1 MKGLR
6 EPWLRDRVAT
16 LQCERVCDASSAP
29 ISRAIQRIRLEFAHS
44 RLHMAT
50 TEHLRHHVRPPT
62 ELDSYS
68 GLPRSDAVNFALCRG
83 ALFAT
88 GPAIDAIAA
97 ALSDAVPPACRAA
110 RERRDGASHHI
121 TLIPKIEAPDAIQEP
136 DVLEELAR
144 CPFVPLGLAT
154 ASRAWFIP
162 CLWPAAQAH
171 RAALGLPPCDF
182 HITLGFDGA
191 DVHGIRKG
199 PLQLLPPWS
208 GTSLGLPEAPASALR
223 HTWRPVVC
231 GVLRL
236 CADAVRRDAAAASDL
251 LAALDR
257 LEYDA
262 TAAGKA
268 AAVAELQC
276 TRGSVLGAI
285 GRTAEAAELANAA
298 IAGLAGAT
306 QARAL
311 LLRGSCLLVG
321 REVPAAAAAVWV
333 AASALA
339 EPSQLP
345 ADPDGAAVAA
355 ELKRLKQLERRRWE
369 REWLGE

>member
-1 MKGLR
+1 
-6 EPWLRDRVAT
+6 
-16 LQCERVCDASSAP
+16 
-29 ISRAIQRIRLEFAHS
+29 
-44 RLHMAT
+44 MA
-50 TEHLRHHVRPPT
+50 
-62 ELDSYS
+62 
-68 GLPRSDAVNFALCRG
+68 
-83 ALFAT
+83 
-88 GPAIDAIAA
+88 
-97 ALSDAVPPACRAA
+97 
-110 RERRDGASHHI
+110 
-121 TLIPKIEAPDAIQEP
+121 LIPKIEAPDATQEP

-154 ASRAWFIP
+154 ASRAWFVP

-257 LEYDA
+257 LENDA

-285 GRTAEAAELANAA
+285 GRTAEAAEMANAA
-298 IAGLAGAT
+298 IAGLAGAS

-311 LLRGSCLLVG
+311 LLRGSCLLVD
-321 REVPAAAAAVWV
+321 REAPAAAAAVGTRRP
-333 AASALA
+333 ALA
-339 EPSQLP
+339 VDFANCRPTRTAQLSP
-345 ADPDGAAVAA
+345 
-355 ELKRLKQLERRRWE
+355 RS
-369 REWLGE
+369 

>member
-1 MKGLR
+1 
-6 EPWLRDRVAT
+6 
-16 LQCERVCDASSAP
+16 
-29 ISRAIQRIRLEFAHS
+29 
-44 RLHMAT
+44 MAA

-62 ELDSYS
+62 EIESYS
-68 GLPRSDAVNFALCRG
+68 GLPRSDAVTFAWCRG

-97 ALSDAVPPACRAA
+97 ALSDAVPPACREA

-121 TLIPKIEAPDAIQEP
+121 TLIPKIEAPDATQEP

-257 LEYDA
+257 LENDGA
-262 TAAGKA
+262 AAGKA

-285 GRTAEAAELANAA
+285 GRTAVLPCAAQPRAPVAAVRMAGGGPGPESKDGDGEEDSLYDVDFSLDATTVLALLGGAIAFNFFVLAN
-298 IAGLAGAT
+298 L
-306 QARAL
+306 
-311 LLRGSCLLVG
+311 
-321 REVPAAAAAVWV
+321 
-333 AASALA
+333 
-339 EPSQLP
+339 
-345 ADPDGAAVAA
+345 
-355 ELKRLKQLERRRWE
+355 
-369 REWLGE
+369 

>member
-1 MKGLR
+1 
-6 EPWLRDRVAT
+6 
-16 LQCERVCDASSAP
+16 
-29 ISRAIQRIRLEFAHS
+29 
-44 RLHMAT
+44 
-50 TEHLRHHVRPPT
+50 
-62 ELDSYS
+62 
-68 GLPRSDAVNFALCRG
+68 
-83 ALFAT
+83 
-88 GPAIDAIAA
+88 
-97 ALSDAVPPACRAA
+97 
-110 RERRDGASHHI
+110 
-121 TLIPKIEAPDAIQEP
+121 
-136 DVLEELAR
+136 
-144 CPFVPLGLAT
+144 
-154 ASRAWFIP
+154 
-162 CLWPAAQAH
+162 
-171 RAALGLPPCDF
+171 
-182 HITLGFDGA
+182 
-191 DVHGIRKG
+191 
-199 PLQLLPPWS
+199 
-208 GTSLGLPEAPASALR
+208 
-223 HTWRPVVC
+223 VVC

-285 GRTAEAAELANAA
+285 GRTAEAAEMANAA

>member
-1 MKGLR
+1 
-6 EPWLRDRVAT
+6 
-16 LQCERVCDASSAP
+16 
-29 ISRAIQRIRLEFAHS
+29 
-44 RLHMAT
+44 MAT

-339 EPSQLP
+339 EPSQVP